1 MANNNDKKV
10 LNVTVLQS
18 FIMLYLLWLLLIR
31 WQITVM

>member
-1 MANNNDKKV
+1 MENNNDKKV

-31 WQITVM
+31 WQISVM

>member
-18 FIMLYLLWLLLIR
+18 FIMLYFLWLLLIR